1 MTEPQQL
8 LTRLCQPL
16 EGEFWMA
23 DDGVGGDGGGGDGC
37 GGGCKYSSL
46 MCCQSWSQFM

>member
-23 DDGVGGDGGGGDGC
+23 ADGGGVGGDGG